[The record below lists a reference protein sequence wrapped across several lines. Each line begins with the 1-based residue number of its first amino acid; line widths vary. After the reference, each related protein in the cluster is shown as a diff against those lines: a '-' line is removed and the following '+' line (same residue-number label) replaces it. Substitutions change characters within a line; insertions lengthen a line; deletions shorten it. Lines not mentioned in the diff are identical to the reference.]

1 VKRATEELNWERTG
15 VPGGP
20 VGSPRGQPAWGGGCD
35 RMPSSTWVVASPR
48 YRSGFCNG
56 TRCRP
61 FQGPRIHIVEVS
73 WGPQARGSTSRLRRM
88 MQRPWIKSL
97 KPWATARL
105 RSNAV
110 RWGKQMK
117 TFLWITIVGSV
128 LAVLA
133 VAGAPQPLASPP
145 SAPPAECKCSDLK
158 ALQLE
163 LRNAIKLQQAFAGQ
177 IAELRAMNRESAA
190 MAFANFAKSASTT
203 VTRPAT
209 DKGPKT
215 IDYISRGDGV
225 SPDDQ
230 GKVTGEGL
238 CLKSDNAELALR
250 DLDSGASCA
259 GIAKAVHAHEDYHQN
274 ECSRLTF
281 MVYREK
287 HPADRA
293 AEEAAA
299 YGVQI
304 AVLRAEIVKV
314 LEHANVRIETE
325 TTSRMT
331 MPPNPLYTALVVDNR
346 AVVPMSSVSVSG
358 EMIKFDG
365 EGKQT
370 NNATVEGHCKFTGG
384 LPFTITLRGS
394 IETGGLEAQIRLALM
409 GTLPSIAMECATP
422 QGAGHGMSIP
432 VNVSGGNIPVMN
444 LPLENGAEKVFDQST
459 GEGAKM
465 MAQSGVRITG
475 QSKIRIIFCEK

>member
-1 VKRATEELNWERTG
+1 
-15 VPGGP
+15 
-20 VGSPRGQPAWGGGCD
+20 
-35 RMPSSTWVVASPR
+35 
-48 YRSGFCNG
+48 
-56 TRCRP
+56 
-61 FQGPRIHIVEVS
+61 
-73 WGPQARGSTSRLRRM
+73 
-88 MQRPWIKSL
+88 
-97 KPWATARL
+97 
-105 RSNAV
+105 
-110 RWGKQMK
+110 MK
-117 TFLWITIVGSV
+117 KFLWITIIGSV
-128 LAVLA
+128 VAALAA
-133 VAGAPQPLASPP
+133 NGAPQPLG
-145 SAPPAECKCSDLK
+145 PPAAPARAECDCSNLK

-163 LRNAIKLQQAFAGQ
+163 LRNAIKLQQAFTRQ

-190 MAFANFAKSASTT
+190 MAFANFAKSVSTT

-209 DKGPKT
+209 DKGPT
-215 IDYISRGDGV
+215 AIDYISRGDGV

-230 GKVTGEGL
+230 GRVTGEGL

-274 ECSRLTF
+274 ECSRLTY

-304 AVLRAEIVKV
+304 AVLRAEIAKV

-331 MPPNPLYTALVVDNR
+331 MPPNPLYTALIVENR

-358 EMIKFDG
+358 EVIKFDG

-394 IETGGLEAQIRLALM
+394 IETEGLEAQIRLALM
-409 GTLPSIAMECATP
+409 GTLPKIAMECATP
-422 QGAGHGMSIP
+422 QGQGHGMSIP
-432 VNVSGGNIPVMN
+432 VNVGGGNAPMIN
-444 LPLENGAEKVFDQST
+444 LPLKNGAEKVFDQST

-465 MAQSGVRITG
+465 MAGSGVRITG
-475 QSKIRIIFCEK
+475 TSKIRLIFCEK